1 MIIDFN
7 CLIKIGKLCKK
18 ISKHI
23 DLNSI
28 NSTDPINVFLH
39 MY

>member
-7 CLIKIGKLCKK
+7 ALSKLVKLCKK

-23 DLNSI
+23 DLNSV
-28 NSTDPINVFLH
+28 NSTDPINLFLH